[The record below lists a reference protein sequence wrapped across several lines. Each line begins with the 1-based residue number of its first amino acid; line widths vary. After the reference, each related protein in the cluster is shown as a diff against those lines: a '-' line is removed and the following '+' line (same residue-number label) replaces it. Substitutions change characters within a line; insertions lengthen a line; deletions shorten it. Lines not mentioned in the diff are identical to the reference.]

1 MTKYLIILSFLLSG
15 CGKLPNL
22 HALLVQ
28 MPDEVT
34 PYYNQFFDI
43 VGYNREVAGQVTIEP
58 LKSFESNGYKL
69 STASLCASLGAYYK
83 IVLDTETW
91 NNSTEAEKRETV
103 FHELTHCAL
112 LSSEV
117 SSDPHSYMFP
127 MGSDTQLSLIEITGQ
142 VIDWTLHLKH

>member
-34 PYYNQFFDI
+34 PYYNQFFGI
-43 VGYNREVAGQVTIEP
+43 VGYNREVAGQITIEP
-58 LKSFESNGYKL
+58 LKSFESHGYKL
-69 STASLCASLGAYYK
+69 SAASLCVSVGAYYK
-83 IVLDTETW
+83 IALDTDTW
-91 NNSTEAEKRETV
+91 NNSNESERRETV
-103 FHELTHCAL
+103 FQELTHCAL
-112 LSSEV
+112 LSSEF

-127 MGSDTQLSLIEITGQ
+127 TGPDSNLSLIEITNQ